1 MNACILQANGGVARM
16 ICHSLLLFYVRMRE
30 KQLEWKGFSNIIPP
44 ANENHRVSSS
54 LSRLFRSALCCFVI
68 VTQQEVETRL
78 YMQIRN
84 PPPPPPPPLLLTHD
98 HLSFVCDSSWRE
110 FCATRFFDNFGTNR
124 MNLLSSREEG
134 TSKKFNDTHARRRRV
149 TIFRFLYI
157 VYIWTA

>member
-84 PPPPPPPPLLLTHD
+84 PPPHLLHPSYSHTIICPL
-98 HLSFVCDSSWRE
+98 
-110 FCATRFFDNFGTNR
+110 CATQV
-124 MNLLSSREEG
+124 EG
-134 TSKKFNDTHARRRRV
+134 NSVRRASL
-149 TIFRFLYI
+149 IILAQI
-157 VYIWTA
+157 E